1 MKVKVIKDFADK
13 KQTWVTH
20 KVGELI
26 DVDDNRAKDLIG
38 RGLAAAPVTAKAED
52 DKPVPKTGK
61 KGKKK
66 NVSEGETGA
75 SDND

>member
-1 MKVKVIKDFADK
+1 MKYKVIKDFADK
-13 KQTWVTH
+13 KTPWVTH
-20 KVGELI
+20 KTGDTI
-26 DVDDNRAKDLIG
+26 DVDDKRAKDLIG

-66 NVSEGETGA
+66 NVSESETGA